1 MSLLDFYN
9 SVNKD
14 WLKRHTIPSDDT
26 SYSLFDEVEE
36 TIRKDLVALLQ
47 KERRRGS
54 PFGHFIESFYTG
66 RKHDLDT
73 LRVFIEQVEAQ
84 GDVMSRI
91 GFLNLYGLDSP
102 IEVDFSYDQR
112 DTKQYCIYISPPTLG
127 IMKEDYKEDGE
138 IAKKYKHYLKS
149 LGREIE
155 LANLGDAIFDL
166 EKDLSTCYPDP
177 EDAGD
182 VDIKY
187 NPMNMA
193 QLAELYPNLNFH
205 VLFNANQIPLDC
217 RSGTIIVTNP
227 NYMER
232 INKLMKS
239 RSAEFWNSWIQF
251 CIYSSFIQILPPPFK
266 TIHFDFFIKTI
277 RGQTK
282 QHSQDHQA
290 VILCDE
296 LAQDALGS
304 LYIKENLA
312 EFTKIR
318 ESAREI
324 YKLVH
329 SAAQKRILQLK
340 WLSEDSRRA
349 AVYKLQKMNS
359 KIAFPDNWLDEFEGL
374 KIDPQLFMVNVLTLS
389 KKSVLYEISKLR
401 GESPHQRKMWNNS
414 CYEVNAYYYAELN
427 ELCVPIGFIHDPFFS
442 LKKSF
447 VENLAG
453 VGNVMAHEIS
463 HGFDEEGRKF
473 DEFGNNFPWWTS
485 IDIELY
491 KTKTKAL
498 IDEFD
503 KQKFHGLKI
512 NGELTLGEN
521 LSDFGAIAICM
532 DVLRTYWQR
541 NGTTP
546 AKRLA
551 DLREFFT
558 AYARSWAFKNRA
570 AARIQAVKSDS
581 HAPPELRVNVVVRHF
596 AEFYEAFGFTSA
608 DEGWI
613 PPEHR
618 IDVWG

>member
-1 MSLLDFYN
+1 MSLQDFYQ
-9 SVNKD
+9 SVNKN
-14 WLKRHTIPSDDT
+14 WLERHTIPSDDV

-47 KERRRGS
+47 KERRRDT

-66 RKHDLDT
+66 RKQDLAN
-73 LRVFIEQVEAQ
+73 LRVFIEQIS
-84 GDVMSRI
+84 GHRDIMSRI
-91 GFLNLYGLDSP
+91 GLLNLYGIDSP

-112 DTKQYCIYISPPTLG
+112 DTKHYCIYISPPTLG
-127 IMKEDYKEDGE
+127 IMKDDFKSGGD
-138 IAKKYKHYLKS
+138 IAKKYKHYLHS
-149 LGREIE
+149 LGREIGVS
-155 LANLGDAIFDL
+155 NLGDTIFEL
-166 EKDLSTCYPDP
+166 EKSLSVCYPDP
-177 EDAGD
+177 EDEGN

-187 NPMNMA
+187 NPMSYA
-193 QLAELYPNLNFH
+193 QLAAQYPNLNFDA
-205 VLFNANQIPLDC
+205 LFDANQIPVDC
-217 RSGTIIVTNP
+217 RSGSIIVTRP
-227 NYMER
+227 QYMEH
-232 INKLMKS
+232 INKLMKTN
-239 RSAEFWNSWIQF
+239 SAEIWDTWVQF
-251 CIYSSFIQILPPPFK
+251 CIYSSFIQILPPPFR
-266 TIHFDFFIKTI
+266 TMHFEFFIRTI

-290 VILCDE
+290 VLICDE
-296 LAQDALGS
+296 LAQDALGA
-304 LYIKENLA
+304 LYVKENFA

-318 ESAREI
+318 DGAREI

-329 SAAQKRILQLK
+329 SAAQKRIMKLK

-359 KIAFPDNWLDEFEGL
+359 KIAFPETWFNEFEGL
-374 KIDPQLFMVNVLTLS
+374 TMDPKMFMLNVLALS

-401 GESPHQRKMWNNS
+401 GESPQQRRMWNNS

-442 LKKSF
+442 LKQSF

-491 KTKTKAL
+491 KTRTKAL
-498 IDEFD
+498 VDEFD
-503 KQKFHGLKI
+503 KQKFYGLKI

-521 LSDFGAIAICM
+521 LADFGAIAICM
-532 DVLRTYWQR
+532 DVLRTYWQH
-541 NGTTP
+541 NGATP
-546 AKRLA
+546 ARRLA

-558 AYARSWAFKNRA
+558 AYARSWAFKNRR
-570 AARIQAVKSDS
+570 AARLQATKSDS

>member
-1 MSLLDFYN
+1 
-9 SVNKD
+9 
-14 WLKRHTIPSDDT
+14 
-26 SYSLFDEVEE
+26 
-36 TIRKDLVALLQ
+36 
-47 KERRRGS
+47 
-54 PFGHFIESFYTG
+54 
-66 RKHDLDT
+66 
-73 LRVFIEQVEAQ
+73 
-84 GDVMSRI
+84 
-91 GFLNLYGLDSP
+91 
-102 IEVDFSYDQR
+102 
-112 DTKQYCIYISPPTLG
+112 
-127 IMKEDYKEDGE
+127 
-138 IAKKYKHYLKS
+138 
-149 LGREIE
+149 
-155 LANLGDAIFDL
+155 
-166 EKDLSTCYPDP
+166 
-177 EDAGD
+177 
-182 VDIKY
+182 
-187 NPMNMA
+187 MNMA

-205 VLFNANQIPLDC
+205 VLFDANQIPRDC
-217 RSGTIIVTNP
+217 RSGTIIVSRP

-232 INKLMKS
+232 INNLMKT
-239 RSAEFWNSWIQF
+239 RSAEFWTTWIEF
-251 CIYSSFIQILPPPFK
+251 CIYSSFVQILPPPFK

-290 VILCDE
+290 IIICDE

-304 LYIKENLA
+304 LYVKENLA
-312 EFTKIR
+312 QFVKIR
-318 ESAREI
+318 EGAREI

-340 WLSEDSRRA
+340 WLSSDSRQA

-359 KIAFPDNWLDEFEGL
+359 KIAFPDNWLNEFEGL
-374 KIDPQLFMVNVLTLS
+374 KMDPQLFMLNVLALS

-401 GESPHQRKMWNNS
+401 GESPHQRRMWNNS

-442 LKKSF
+442 LKQSF
-447 VENLAG
+447 VQNLAG

-491 KTKTKAL
+491 KTRTKAI

-503 KQKFHGLKI
+503 KQHYHGLKI

-532 DVLRTYWQR
+532 DVLRVRWQ
-541 NGTTP
+541 NLG
-546 AKRLA
+546 ASDAQKKA
-551 DLREFFT
+551 ELREFFT
-558 AYARSWAFKNRA
+558 AYARSWAFKNRR

-581 HAPPELRVNVVVRHF
+581 HAPAELRVNVVLRHF